1 MKKVGFC
8 IALLSIIIS
17 CGTSDRG
24 EVLGKKT
31 KRKWFAEKPFGM
43 VLISGGSFTMG
54 KQDEDPFGGIN
65 NSPRT
70 VTLKDY
76 YMDESEI
83 TNSEYMEFVNWVRDS
98 IVRTELAYAAEDQ
111 AYLLDGAE
119 ERSDAGILRYSFSDI
134 DTTYANEYE
143 KYRIENYGAIG
154 NLNPLTEGRVL
165 NWREPIIWEQ
175 EEYLDAAYTEVM
187 DSMYLP
193 IEDMFEEKRLLDVRK
208 LRYSYSWYDKIQA
221 AKSKNRK
228 QQDFIF
234 YEDVGVYP
242 DTTVWVKDFS
252 YSYNDPIHDNY
263 FWHEAYEEY
272 PVVGVSWYQARAF
285 CNWKTKKKNDYLRSK
300 KHPSRVLDFRLPTEA
315 EWEYAA
321 RGGIEYGTYPWG
333 GPYTTTDQGCFLANF
348 KPVRGDYAL
357 DGALYTVEAYS
368 YSPNGYG
375 LYNMAGN
382 VSEWTNTSYFKG
394 SLNGSMINSN
404 FEDLESKR
412 KIIRGGS
419 WKDIAYFL
427 QVSTRD
433 FEYVDSTKSY
443 IGFRTVQDY
452 MNVKKR

>member
-8 IALLSIIIS
+8 IALLSISIS
-17 CGTSDRG
+17 CGTNDRG

-31 KRKWFAEKPFGM
+31 KRKWFTEKPFGM

-54 KQDEDPFGGIN
+54 KQDEDPFGGIST
-65 NSPRT
+65 SPRT

-111 AYLLDGAE
+111 AYFLDGAE
-119 ERSDAGILRYSFSDI
+119 KRSDSGILRYSFVDI

-154 NLNPLTEGRVL
+154 NVNPLTEGRVL

-228 QQDFIF
+228 QQDFVF

-285 CNWKTKKKNDYLRSK
+285 CNWKTKKKNDFLRSK

-394 SLNGSMINSN
+394 ALNGSIINSN

-433 FEYVDSTKSY
+433 FEYVDSKKSY

-452 MNVKKR
+452 LNVKKR

>member
-17 CGTSDRG
+17 CGTNDRG

-31 KRKWFAEKPFGM
+31 KRKWFTEKPFGM

-54 KQDEDPFGGIN
+54 KQDEDPFGGIST
-65 NSPRT
+65 SPRT
-70 VTLKDY
+70 VTVKDY

-98 IVRTELAYAAEDQ
+98 IVRTELAYVAEDQ
-111 AYLLDGAE
+111 AYLLDGTE
-119 ERSDAGILRYSFSDI
+119 GRSDAGILRYSFADI

-154 NLNPLTEGRVL
+154 NVNPLTEGRVL

-175 EEYLDAAYTEVM
+175 EEYVDAAYAEVM

-193 IEDMFEEKRLLDVRK
+193 IEDMFEGKRLLDVRK
-208 LRYSYSWYDKIQA
+208 LRYSYSWHDKIQA
-221 AKSKNRK
+221 AKNKKTR
-228 QQDFIF
+228 QDYIIH
-234 YEDVGVYP
+234 EDVGVYP

-300 KHPSRVLDFRLPTEA
+300 KNPTRVLDFRLPTEA

-394 SLNGSMINSN
+394 SLNGSRINSN

-452 MNVKKR
+452 LNVKKR

>member
-17 CGTSDRG
+17 CGTNDRG

-31 KRKWFAEKPFGM
+31 KRKWFTEKPFGM

-54 KQDEDPFGGIN
+54 KQDEDPFGGI
-65 NSPRT
+65 STTPRS

-111 AYLLDGAE
+111 AYLLDGKE
-119 ERSDAGILRYSFSDI
+119 ERSDAGILRYSFADI
-134 DTTYANEYE
+134 DTTYANTYE
-143 KYRIENYGAIG
+143 KYRIENYGSIG

-175 EEYLDAAYTEVM
+175 EEYLDAAYSEVM

-193 IEDMFEEKRLLDVRK
+193 IEDMFEGKRLLDVRK
-208 LRYSYSWYDKIQA
+208 LRYSYSWFDKIQA

-228 QQDFIF
+228 QQDFVF

-300 KHPSRVLDFRLPTEA
+300 KHPSRVLNFRLPTEA

-394 SLNGSMINSN
+394 SLNDSRINSN

-433 FEYVDSTKSY
+433 FEYVDSKKSY

-452 MNVKKR
+452 LNVKNR

>member
-17 CGTSDRG
+17 CGTNDRG

-54 KQDEDPFGGIN
+54 KQDEDPFGGIST
-65 NSPRT
+65 SPRSVT
-70 VTLKDY
+70 VKDY

-111 AYLLDGAE
+111 AYFLDGAE
-119 ERSDAGILRYSFSDI
+119 KRSDAGILRYSFADI

-154 NLNPLTEGRVL
+154 NVNPLTEGRVL

-175 EEYLDAAYTEVM
+175 EEYLDAAYAEVM

-193 IEDMFEEKRLLDVRK
+193 IEDMFEEKHLLDVRK
-208 LRYSYSWYDKIQA
+208 LRYSYSWFDKTQA
-221 AKSKNRK
+221 AKNKKKR
-228 QQDFIF
+228 QDYII

-300 KHPSRVLDFRLPTEA
+300 KHPGRALDFRLPTEA

-368 YSPNGYG
+368 YNPNGYG

-394 SLNGSMINSN
+394 SLNGSRINSN

-433 FEYVDSTKSY
+433 FEYVDSMKSY

-452 MNVKKR
+452 LNVKKR

>member
-17 CGTSDRG
+17 CGTNDRG

-31 KRKWFAEKPFGM
+31 KRKWFTEKPFGM

-54 KQDEDPFGGIN
+54 KQDEDPFGGIST
-65 NSPRT
+65 SPRSVT
-70 VTLKDY
+70 VKDY

-111 AYLLDGAE
+111 AYFLDVAE
-119 ERSDAGILRYSFSDI
+119 KRSDAGILRYSFADI

-154 NLNPLTEGRVL
+154 NVNPLTEGRVL

-175 EEYLDAAYTEVM
+175 EEYVDAAYAEVM

-193 IEDMFEEKRLLDVRK
+193 IEDMFEEKHLLDVRK
-208 LRYSYSWYDKIQA
+208 LRYSYSWFDKTQA
-221 AKSKNRK
+221 AKNKKKR
-228 QQDFIF
+228 QDYII

-300 KHPSRVLDFRLPTEA
+300 KHPGRALDFRLPTEA

-368 YSPNGYG
+368 YNPNGYG

-394 SLNGSMINSN
+394 SLNGSRINSN

-433 FEYVDSTKSY
+433 FEYVDSKKSY

-452 MNVKKR
+452 LNVKKR

>member
-1 MKKVGFC
+1 
-8 IALLSIIIS
+8 
-17 CGTSDRG
+17 
-24 EVLGKKT
+24 
-31 KRKWFAEKPFGM
+31 
-43 VLISGGSFTMG
+43 
-54 KQDEDPFGGIN
+54 
-65 NSPRT
+65 
-70 VTLKDY
+70 
-76 YMDESEI
+76 
-83 TNSEYMEFVNWVRDS
+83 
-98 IVRTELAYAAEDQ
+98 
-111 AYLLDGAE
+111 
-119 ERSDAGILRYSFSDI
+119 
-134 DTTYANEYE
+134 
-143 KYRIENYGAIG
+143 
-154 NLNPLTEGRVL
+154 
-165 NWREPIIWEQ
+165 
-175 EEYLDAAYTEVM
+175 
-187 DSMYLP
+187 MYLP
-193 IEDMFEEKRLLDVRK
+193 IEEMFEGKRLLDVRK
-208 LRYSYSWYDKIQA
+208 LRYSYSWFDKIQA

-228 QQDFIF
+228 QQDFVF

-300 KHPSRVLDFRLPTEA
+300 KHPSRVLNFRLPTEA

-433 FEYVDSTKSY
+433 FEYVDSKKSY

-452 MNVKKR
+452 LNVKKR

>member
-17 CGTSDRG
+17 CGTNDRG

-31 KRKWFAEKPFGM
+31 KRKWFTEKPFGM
-43 VLISGGSFTMG
+43 VLIPGGSFTMG
-54 KQDEDPFGGIN
+54 KQDEDPFGGIST
-65 NSPRT
+65 SPRT
-70 VTLKDY
+70 VTVKDY

-111 AYLLDGAE
+111 AYLLDGSE
-119 ERSDAGILRYSFSDI
+119 ERSDAGILRYSFADI

-154 NLNPLTEGRVL
+154 NVNPLTEGRVL

-175 EEYLDAAYTEVM
+175 EGYVDAAYTEVM

-193 IEDMFEEKRLLDVRK
+193 IEDMFEGKRLLDVRK
-208 LRYSYSWYDKIQA
+208 LRYSYSWFDKIQA
-221 AKSKNRK
+221 AKNKKTR
-228 QQDFIF
+228 QDYIIH
-234 YEDVGVYP
+234 EDVGVYP
-242 DTTVWVKDFS
+242 DTAVWLKDFS

-300 KHPSRVLDFRLPTEA
+300 KHPSRVLNFRLPTEA

-394 SLNGSMINSN
+394 ALNGSIINSN

>member
-1 MKKVGFC
+1 V
-8 IALLSIIIS
+8 
-17 CGTSDRG
+17 
-24 EVLGKKT
+24 
-31 KRKWFAEKPFGM
+31 
-43 VLISGGSFTMG
+43 
-54 KQDEDPFGGIN
+54 
-65 NSPRT
+65 
-70 VTLKDY
+70 
-76 YMDESEI
+76 
-83 TNSEYMEFVNWVRDS
+83 
-98 IVRTELAYAAEDQ
+98 
-111 AYLLDGAE
+111 
-119 ERSDAGILRYSFSDI
+119 DI

-154 NLNPLTEGRVL
+154 NVNPLTEGRVL

-175 EEYLDAAYTEVM
+175 EEYVDAAYAEVM

-193 IEDMFEEKRLLDVRK
+193 IEDMFEGKRLLDVRK
-208 LRYSYSWYDKIQA
+208 LRYSYSWHDKIQA
-221 AKSKNRK
+221 AKNKKTR
-228 QQDFIF
+228 QDYIIH
-234 YEDVGVYP
+234 EDVGVYP
-242 DTTVWVKDFS
+242 DTTVWMKDFS

-300 KHPSRVLDFRLPTEA
+300 KNPSRVLDFRLPTEA

-394 SLNGSMINSN
+394 SLNGSRINSN

-452 MNVKKR
+452 FNVKNR

>member
-17 CGTSDRG
+17 CGTNDRG

-31 KRKWFAEKPFGM
+31 KRKWFTEKPFGM

-54 KQDEDPFGGIN
+54 KQDEDPFGGIST
-65 NSPRT
+65 SPRT

-111 AYLLDGAE
+111 AYLLDGSE
-119 ERSDAGILRYSFSDI
+119 ERSDAGILRYSFADI

-154 NLNPLTEGRVL
+154 NVNPLTEGRVL

-175 EEYLDAAYTEVM
+175 EEYVDAAYTEVM

-193 IEDMFEEKRLLDVRK
+193 IEDMFEGKRLLDVRK

-228 QQDFIF
+228 QQDFVF

-285 CNWKTKKKNDYLRSK
+285 CNWKTKKKNDFLRSK

-394 SLNGSMINSN
+394 ALNGSIINSN

-433 FEYVDSTKSY
+433 FEYVDSKKSY

-452 MNVKKR
+452 LNVKKR

>member
-8 IALLSIIIS
+8 IALLLIVIG
-17 CGTSDRG
+17 CGTNDRG

-31 KRKWFAEKPFGM
+31 KRKWFTEKPFGM

-54 KQDEDPFGGIN
+54 KQDEDPFGGIST
-65 NSPRT
+65 SPHT

-83 TNSEYMEFVNWVRDS
+83 TNSEYMEFVSWVRDS

-111 AYLLDGAE
+111 AYFSDGAE
-119 ERSDAGILRYSFSDI
+119 KRGDAGILRYSFVDV
-134 DTTYANEYE
+134 DTTFANEYE

-154 NLNPLTEGRVL
+154 NVNSITEGRVL
-165 NWREPIIWEQ
+165 NWREPIIWKQ
-175 EEYLDAAYTEVM
+175 EEYLDAAYSEVM

-193 IEDMFEEKRLLDVRK
+193 IEDMFEGKRLLDVRK
-208 LRYSYSWYDKIQA
+208 LRYSYSWFDKIQA

-300 KHPSRVLDFRLPTEA
+300 KQPSRVLDFRLPTEA

-321 RGGIEYGTYPWG
+321 RGGLEYGTYPWG
-333 GPYTTTDQGCFLANF
+333 GPYMTSDQGCFLANF

-368 YSPNGYG
+368 YNPNGYG

-394 SLNGSMINSN
+394 ALNGSMINSN

-452 MNVKKR
+452 LKANNR

>member
-1 MKKVGFC
+1 
-8 IALLSIIIS
+8 
-17 CGTSDRG
+17 
-24 EVLGKKT
+24 
-31 KRKWFAEKPFGM
+31 
-43 VLISGGSFTMG
+43 
-54 KQDEDPFGGIN
+54 
-65 NSPRT
+65 

-111 AYLLDGAE
+111 AYLLDGKE
-119 ERSDAGILRYSFSDI
+119 ERSDAGILRYSFADI
-134 DTTYANEYE
+134 DTTYANTYE
-143 KYRIENYGAIG
+143 KYRIENYGSIG

-175 EEYLDAAYTEVM
+175 EEYLDAAYSEVM

-193 IEDMFEEKRLLDVRK
+193 IEDMFEGKRLLDVRK
-208 LRYSYSWYDKIQA
+208 LRYSYSWFDKIQA

-228 QQDFIF
+228 QQDFVF

-300 KHPSRVLDFRLPTEA
+300 KHPSRVLNFRLPTEA

-382 VSEWTNTSYFKG
+382 VSEWTNRSYFKG
-394 SLNGSMINSN
+394 SLNDSRINSN

-433 FEYVDSTKSY
+433 FEYVDSKKSY

-452 MNVKKR
+452 LNVKNR

>member
-17 CGTSDRG
+17 CGTNDRG

-31 KRKWFAEKPFGM
+31 KRKWFTEKPFGM

-54 KQDEDPFGGIN
+54 KQDEDPFGGIST
-65 NSPRT
+65 SPRT

-111 AYLLDGAE
+111 AYLLDGSE
-119 ERSDAGILRYSFSDI
+119 ERSDAGILRYSFADI

-154 NLNPLTEGRVL
+154 NVNPLTEGRVL

-193 IEDMFEEKRLLDVRK
+193 IEDMFEGKRLLDVRK
-208 LRYSYSWYDKIQA
+208 LRYSYSWFDKIQA
-221 AKSKNRK
+221 AKNKKTR
-228 QQDFIF
+228 QDYIIH
-234 YEDVGVYP
+234 EDVGVYP
-242 DTTVWVKDFS
+242 DTAVWLKDFS

-300 KHPSRVLDFRLPTEA
+300 KHPSRVLNFRLPTEA

-394 SLNGSMINSN
+394 ALNGSIINSN